1 MRKKNQADLRQKR
14 SEKQKSNNNTD
25 SVDNTKQY

>member
-14 SEKQKSNNNTD
+14 SEKQKSNNDTD
-25 SVDNTKQY
+25 SVDNTKKY